1 MSPVRRETA
10 GMKPVP
16 KLVAAAS
23 LALLAAA
30 CSGSPTPATSPSAVN
45 YSHCMRS
52 HDVPDYPDPASNG
65 AIPKTSA
72 QELGVSDSRF
82 QAALSACQHL
92 LPAAASSQQQCM
104 QAGVCPQALVQRML
118 TADRSFARCMRSHGV
133 PNWPDP
139 TVDSEGRPVFNLVPA
154 GITHS
159 QTHSPPISNMLVEC
173 GRLDPASV
181 GMESS

>member
-30 CSGSPTPATSPSAVN
+30 CSGSPTPATSPSTVN

-65 AIPKTSA
+65 GLEDQRAGARGQRLPVPG
-72 QELGVSDSRF
+72 GVER
-82 QAALSACQHL
+82 
-92 LPAAASSQQQCM
+92 LPAPA
-104 QAGVCPQALVQRML
+104 P
-118 TADRSFARCMRSHGV
+118 
-133 PNWPDP
+133 
-139 TVDSEGRPVFNLVPA
+139 GRRVVA
-154 GITHS
+154 
-159 QTHSPPISNMLVEC
+159 
-173 GRLDPASV
+173 
-181 GMESS
+181 